1 MNLSIKIKNVEP
13 LENFMLSVTFTNGVE
28 KIYDVKTFLK
38 SYLKCLNLYKII
50 HRYLKMYVLILAVS
64 EYPGMKI

>member
-13 LENFMLSVTFTNGVE
+13 LENFILSVTFTNGIE
-28 KIYDVKTFLK
+28 KIYDVKNL
-38 SYLKCLNLYKII
+38 LNLYKII

>member
-28 KIYDVKTFLK
+28 KIYDVKPF
-38 SYLKCLNLYKII
+38 
-50 HRYLKMYVLILAVS
+50 
-64 EYPGMKI
+64 